1 LYNPQDWDPS
11 GALVRAVLA
20 HPPIEVADERLLLHA
35 VELYETHRL
44 HFAEAYLAAV
54 AE

>member
-1 LYNPQDWDPS
+1 M
-11 GALVRAVLA
+11 RAVLA